1 MPDYDLFDMTGISPY
16 ETKGAII
23 KSLLD
28 KKEQELKE
36 KLGVVSQ
43 DTERNEIN
51 AQIAFLRQKRGE
63 ILDKAQKKLTDEFR
77 NLAKAKIAE
86 LRKRL
91 TARILLEKRGRAGR
105 ELVITNGRIKRI
117 RQSRIKLSEKDIEK
131 LYTDNGFRIDKIE
144 PSKAMPNF
152 PSNREKIAIEIESLK
167 QKVQKAKKLN
177 PNLQDADFIKDLYD
191 FAAYVSD
198 DVENARDYRTFSTK
212 QLSKILEAIKQK
224 FTMMNSETVEK
235 TESNIAGYAVSY
247 VFDSDA
253 HRKGYDQYL
262 LYSSP
267 ELTELFANMKG
278 LSESDLRDP
287 DIAELCIKEIEK
299 VFGDYDVAL
308 AIYNDKAGFRNDPY
322 IPDRAVFVVRCAHC
336 QVICEFSSPEEA
348 QKLNKC
354 TNCGEKLYKK
364 CSEGHNVLMSLMKC
378 PDCGYDFPDAA
389 KFIKFMTRAE
399 SALRQNDFTAARLAL
414 DQARISDTTKI
425 AEISALEAKISKAE
439 KAYNEPVEKLNEL
452 MKSLKFEE
460 ASRFADV
467 VAVSRPDINISV
479 QRRKISD
486 VLSECKR
493 IFASAKNDV
502 DKVNSCLDILKKCS
516 DFKLAHDFLA
526 MTPPAPCKM
535 LKITAN
541 NEKNEA
547 ILSWNNTGERE
558 VKYALIRKK
567 GTQPPANEKD
577 GECLFND
584 SSEFSF
590 KDTRLEAGVIYS
602 YSIFAKRIARYSA
615 PMSASTMILT
625 KISDVQFNQKG
636 RKLYISW
643 PVPANCAGVS
653 VSYQMGGVEKILPS
667 NTANS
672 AMLDDVVL
680 NQRYIFIFKAMYVGL
695 GNSDASRF
703 SFTPTAEIRDFSID
717 CRHVKDNIYECS
729 WSIMESGI
737 DIQILSGNEVLKHI
751 RSEMRSCQINLAA
764 NKYHVIKAQA
774 SSGGNLISSINTV
787 KINTY
792 KACVIDN
799 QRTLIDETVISD
811 FAGGSSHKITISM
824 VLSENPPANLKSFAY
839 FIRTDGTW
847 AEEHEVRTQNSDVK
861 IVDAGAWRQN
871 RVIEIA
877 LQASNEDKYYLTLF
891 AIYDDGKSEAISAPC
906 KKILPRPVKAMVFW
920 KIQSSLFGKRKLVLR
935 LEANRPLSQRPG
947 LVLCT
952 SSTEGIPVLNLKD
965 AHAVKV
971 LELLPADFDSSQ
983 ENISETFDITASL
996 KKGQYVNLFVKE
1008 AEIGKNFDIRWDS
1021 GFRGT
1026 V

>member
-1 MPDYDLFDMTGISPY
+1 MADYDLFELTGISPD
-16 ETKGAII
+16 EIKAATV

-28 KKEQELKE
+28 KKDKELRE
-36 KLGVVSQ
+36 KLGMVSQ

-51 AQIAFLRQKRGE
+51 AQIAFLAQKRGE
-63 ILDKAQKKLTDEFR
+63 ILDSAQKKLTDEFR
-77 NLAKAKIAE
+77 TLAKAKIAN
-86 LRKRL
+86 LRQRL
-91 TARILLEKRGRAGR
+91 TARILLEKQGRAGR

-131 LYTDNGFRIDKIE
+131 LYVDNGFKVEKIE
-144 PSKAMPNF
+144 PSKAMPVF
-152 PSNREKIAIEIESLK
+152 PSNRENIAKEIESLK
-167 QKVQKAKKLN
+167 QKVRKAKTLN
-177 PNLQDADFIKDLYD
+177 PQLPDADFIKDLYD

-198 DVENARDYRTFSTK
+198 DVENAKDYRTFSTK
-212 QLSKILEAIKQK
+212 QLKSILEAIKQK
-224 FTMMNSETVEK
+224 YIQMNSETVEK
-235 TESNIAGYAVSY
+235 TESNIAGFAVLY

-267 ELTELFANMKG
+267 VLTELFTNMKG
-278 LSESDLRDP
+278 LSEADLRDP

-299 VFGDYDVAL
+299 VFGDHDVAL
-308 AIYNDKAGFRNDPY
+308 AIYNNEAGFRNDPY
-322 IPDRAVFVVRCAHC
+322 IPDRSVFVVRCAHC
-336 QVICEFSSPEEA
+336 QAICEFFSPNEA

-364 CSEGHNVLMSLMKC
+364 CPKGHNVLMSLMKC
-378 PDCGYDFPDAA
+378 PDCGYDFPDSA
-389 KFIKFMTRAE
+389 KFVKFMARAE
-399 SALRQNDFTAARLAL
+399 SALRLNDFTGARLAL
-414 DQARISDTTKI
+414 DQARMADTTETAKT
-425 AEISALEAKISKAE
+425 SALEAKISKAE
-439 KAYNEPVEKLNEL
+439 KDYNEPVEKLNDL

-467 VAVSRPDINISV
+467 VAMSRPDINISV
-479 QRRKISD
+479 QRKKISD
-486 VLSECKR
+486 VLNECKR
-493 IFASAKNDV
+493 IFTTAKNDV

-526 MTPPAPCKM
+526 ITPPAPCKT

-541 NEKNEA
+541 TEKNEA
-547 ILSWNNTGERE
+547 ILSWDNTGERE
-558 VKYALIRKK
+558 VKYALVRKK
-567 GTQPPANEKD
+567 GTKPPANEKD
-577 GECLFND
+577 GECLLND
-584 SSEFSF
+584 SIEFSF
-590 KDTRLEAGVIYS
+590 KDTRLEAGAIYS

-615 PMSASTMILT
+615 PQSASISILT
-625 KISDVQFNQKG
+625 KISDVQFSQKG

-653 VSYQMGGVEKILPS
+653 VSYQVGGVEKVLSS

-672 AMLDDVVL
+672 AVLDDVVL
-680 NQRYIFIFKAMYVGL
+680 NQRYTFIFKAMYVGL
-695 GNSDASRF
+695 GYSDASRF

-717 CRHVKDNIYECS
+717 CRHMKDNIYEFS
-729 WSIMESGI
+729 WSITESGI
-737 DIQILSGNEVLKHI
+737 DVQILSGDEVLKRI

-792 KACVIDN
+792 KACAIDN
-799 QRTLIDETVISD
+799 QRTSIDETVISD
-811 FAGGSSHKITISM
+811 FAGGSSHKITISLF
-824 VLSENPPANLKSFAY
+824 LSENPPANLKSFAY

-847 AEEHEVRTQNSDVK
+847 ADEHEVRAKNSDVK
-861 IVDAGAWRQN
+861 IVDAAAWRQN

-877 LQASNEDKYYLTLF
+877 LQASSEDKYYLTLF
-891 AIYDDGKSEAISAPC
+891 AIYDNGRTEAISAPC
-906 KKILPRPVKAMVFW
+906 RKILQRPVKAMVFW
-920 KIQSSLFGKRKLVLR
+920 KIQSPLFGKRKLVLKI
-935 LEANRPLSQRPG
+935 EANRPLTQRPG

-971 LELLPADFDSSQ
+971 LEIPPADFDSSQ

-996 KKGQYVNLFVKE
+996 RKGQYVNLFVKE
-1008 AEIGKNFDIRWDS
+1008 AEIGKNFDVRWDS
-1021 GFRGT
+1021 GFGGT